1 MREALASEPARVT
14 DFLRLASWY
23 EAMEG
28 GYLFRPFQLS
38 HFDWVPADAAAT
50 VAEVL
55 EEHLPTHRGGADVR
69 SVDVRY
75 ERRYDVSFRFGAPI
89 VTIIGAADVVTA
101 AEPRGEIF
109 EVKCVKKLLPEH
121 ILQLAL
127 YQWLDAFGR
136 VQARVRDARARRR
149 ERSGSSSKSRPSRGV
164 KGTGKD
170 KREYTEEEASGPL
183 ELLDLYEK
191 AGGDA
196 SKMLRRATLLNA
208 RTGETIELRAD
219 ARTLTRAVL
228 TLVDHRLRS
237 DAAATDD
244 EFLAAAEAAG
254 AATHAPNAEGGAF
267 VATPAAGGET
277 SAGSRGVVKRRLPKA
292 ETNDADGDEAE
303 SMTTTTKA
311 TRATATR
318 ATKATTTRAKATKAK
333 SSAGFVFVGG
343 KTREA
348 DLNRR
353 ALVGGDA
360 PRPRGRAPAGK
371 PWWDT
376 VAGEFV
382 AEDAS

>member
-1 MREALASEPARVT
+1 M
-14 DFLRLASWY
+14 
-23 EAMEG
+23 
-28 GYLFRPFQLS
+28 
-38 HFDWVPADAAAT
+38 
-50 VAEVL
+50 
-55 EEHLPTHRGGADVR
+55 
-69 SVDVRY
+69 
-75 ERRYDVSFRFGAPI
+75 SFRFGAPI

-267 VATPAAGGET
+267 VTTPAANPNGGET
-277 SAGSRGVVKRRLPKA
+277 RKRRVEGRGVVKRRPPKA
-292 ETNDADGDEAE
+292 ETNDADGDETE

-311 TRATATR
+311 TKATRATKATK
-318 ATKATTTRAKATKAK
+318 ATKATTTRAKATKPK

-343 KTREA
+343 KSREA

-353 ALVGGDA
+353 VLVGGDA